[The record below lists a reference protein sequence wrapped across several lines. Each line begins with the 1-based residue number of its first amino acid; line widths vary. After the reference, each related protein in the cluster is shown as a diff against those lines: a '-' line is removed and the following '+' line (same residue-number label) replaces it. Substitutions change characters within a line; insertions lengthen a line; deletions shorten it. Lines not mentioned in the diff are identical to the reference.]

1 MSFPALS
8 ASKHTLLMFLRE
20 MSPQGTHLYFC
31 AAQEEEDSSGSEDA
45 DLVEEE
51 DFQRRYSLRNRSLAQ
66 RYSPRADQAGA
77 FTVGSKR
84 SRSIVEEVLSS
95 R

>member
-1 MSFPALS
+1 MP
-8 ASKHTLLMFLRE
+8 
-20 MSPQGTHLYFC
+20 PQGTHLHFC
-31 AAQEEEDSSGSEDA
+31 TAQEEEESSGSEDA

-84 SRSIVEEVLSS
+84 CRSIVEQVLSS